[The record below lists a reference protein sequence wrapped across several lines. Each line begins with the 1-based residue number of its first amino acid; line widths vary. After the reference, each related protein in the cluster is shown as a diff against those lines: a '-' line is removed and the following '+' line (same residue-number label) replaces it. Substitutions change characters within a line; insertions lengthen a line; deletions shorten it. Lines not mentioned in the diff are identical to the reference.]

1 MSIYFLV
8 LLVLIFL
15 VLRTIGSTEV
25 IQSESEQSFSNLEG
39 IQILIWLSLYLF
51 LIIQI
56 CLFNDVVDQYN
67 MNNYDKMYNNF

>member
-1 MSIYFLV
+1 MLNHEINTSFVSIYSTIYPSICLSIFLV

-51 LIIQI
+51 LLIQM
-56 CLFNDVVDQYN
+56 C
-67 MNNYDKMYNNF
+67 